1 MRLSKL
7 YSKCRKG
14 ETLTDLEVDILAKKL
29 GLKDSFF
36 SLAYKIIMT
45 ILIAFIEVFSLTQL
59 KYLVLK
65 K

>member
-7 YSKCRKG
+7 YCKCRKG

-45 ILIAFIEVFSLTQL
+45 ILIAFIDV
-59 KYLVLK
+59 YLLY
-65 K
+65 